1 MSSLTACNAKED
13 AMQQQLALQ
22 EEYIELHT
30 KEMRSK
36 LDEIPYAFP
45 RVDKFPAPWKV
56 IYPIVYD
63 FMSRLGLQNTLAVY
77 AMESEMGKSFDILET
92 GWFLKSFIM
101 YPNFHS
107 VMMFL
112 LEQFNLAGDRISTII
127 DEEQCRA
134 EAGRCTT
141 YLSDSVREQKARD
154 AERSCEAQRMIG
166 EQRDKECSMKEAEF
180 QSESECR
187 RQEEKEKQEEM
198 CRLQEI
204 QLDMARREAEAACA
218 NNRDRIIDDIKTRH
232 CQQDVRDM
240 CARAGMDMNSNVS
253 RRRSFDGGCCN
264 RRSCDPRQNKSF
276 GPVNRSQHSGWKIEP
291 LGEMGPWGSDPDQAV
306 AGEVW
311 DGLVQEEDSCS
322 HQPQRT
328 ERPSLIP
335 RIYQERVSRQRS
347 PSVASQQSNHH
358 HHLHPSPNR
367 RQSASRRRS
376 NPRSRASI
384 PAQTCS
390 CRQLAQDKRREREA
404 EDYIHFSRRQ
414 PSRRRQS
421 VNVQEQQGGLDCI
434 REQ

>member
-13 AMQQQLALQ
+13 AMHQQQALQ
-22 EEYIELHT
+22 EEYIELHS

-45 RVDKFPAPWKV
+45 RVDKFPAPWTV

-127 DEEQCRA
+127 DEERCVA
-134 EAGRCTT
+134 DDGRCTT
-141 YLSDSVREQKARD
+141 YLSDSVKEQKARD
-154 AERSCEAQRMIG
+154 AERSCEAQRVIE
-166 EQRDKECSMKEAEF
+166 EQREKECSIKEAEF

-187 RQEEKEKQEEM
+187 RREEKEKQEEM

-218 NNRDRIIDDIKTRH
+218 NSRDKIIDDIKSRH
-232 CQQDVRDM
+232 CQQDVRNM
-240 CARAGMDMNSNVS
+240 CARAGMEMNSNVS
-253 RRRSFDGGCCN
+253 RRRSMDCGSCSKRN
-264 RRSCDPRQNKSF
+264 CDPRQNKSF
-276 GPVNRSQHSGWKIEP
+276 GNVNRAQRSGCKIEP
-291 LGEMGPWGSDPDQAV
+291 LGEMGPWGSDPELAV
-306 AGEVW
+306 ADEVC
-311 DGLVQEEDSCS
+311 DGFVQEEDNCS
-322 HQPQRT
+322 HHPQSAAK
-328 ERPSLIP
+328 PSLIP

-347 PSVASQQSNHH
+347 ASVASQQSNHH

-367 RQSASRRRS
+367 GQSGSRRRS
-376 NPRSRASI
+376 NPRSRPSI

-390 CRQLAQDKRREREA
+390 CRQVARDRRMEREA

-421 VNVQEQQGGLDCI
+421 VNVQDNQVGLACI
-434 REQ
+434 REN